1 MTESDKLLIICLGAC
16 LGELPVIGFMV
27 LSFAGI
33 NYSLLAESI
42 TGQIRVLT
50 LLLESARKNL
60 EPAPY
65 LQLEN
70 LVILEITYIIDSHE
84 RRLRQSRMQKV
95 GFHLLSFFYPRIL
108 KEFYLA
114 CQHPLI
120 REKINRDRF
129 LFEMIGL
136 EEKSL

>member
-1 MTESDKLLIICLGAC
+1 MTERDRLLIICLGAC
-16 LGELPVIGFMV
+16 LGELPVIGFIV

-33 NYSLLAESI
+33 NYSLLVESI

-60 EPAPY
+60 EPPAY

-70 LVILEITYIIDSHE
+70 LVILAITYIIDSHE
-84 RRLRQSRMQKV
+84 MMLKKSRMQKM
-95 GFHLLSFFYPRIL
+95 GFYLLSRFYPRIL

-129 LFEMIGL
+129 LFEVIGL
-136 EEKSL
+136 EEGS